1 MTASFFL
8 GSIPFGYLI
17 VKWTQGRDIRQVGS
31 GNVGATNVLR
41 IAGKTWGVLTL
52 LLDAAKGAL
61 AVLGTQILLG
71 TESAMVL
78 SAVLAVLGHMF
89 TPFLHF
95 RGGKGVATALGALL
109 IIAPIAVLLSLLV
122 FLLTVTL
129 SRFISVGSMAAA
141 ISFPLWTVLLHYET
155 AVVILAVL
163 LAILILWRHS
173 SNVRRLLQGT
183 ENHFSWSR
191 SAGAEKS
198 TN

>member
-1 MTASFFL
+1 MTASYFL

-17 VKWTQGRDIRQVGS
+17 VKCTQGKDIRQVGS

-41 IAGKTWGVLTL
+41 IAGKTWGILTL

-61 AVLGTQILLG
+61 AVYGTQIFLG
-71 TESAMVL
+71 AESAMVL
-78 SAVLAVLGHMF
+78 SAVMAVLGHMF

-109 IIAPIAVLLSLLV
+109 IVAPIAVLISLLV
-122 FLLTVTL
+122 FLLTVAL

-141 ISFPLWTVLLHYET
+141 ISFPLWTVLLQYET
-155 AVVILAVL
+155 AVVIIAVL

-183 ENHFSWSR
+183 ENRFSWSR
-191 SAGAEKS
+191 TAGPGKT

>member
-109 IIAPIAVLLSLLV
+109 IIAPIAVFLSLLV